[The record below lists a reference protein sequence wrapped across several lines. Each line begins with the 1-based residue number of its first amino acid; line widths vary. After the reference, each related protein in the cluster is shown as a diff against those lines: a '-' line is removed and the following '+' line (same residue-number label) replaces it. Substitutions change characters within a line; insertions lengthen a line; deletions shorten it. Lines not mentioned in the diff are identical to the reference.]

1 MMKISRTILKLCL
14 LEFTQTDANK
24 SSGWEIKKYMKEEI
38 SYKRFTMKTV
48 LIIIV
53 LVFILASQVECKKNT
68 LDCSLVKVKCKVP
81 ECDNPIYDTS
91 VSCCQF
97 CPGDHGTNG

>member
-1 MMKISRTILKLCL
+1 MPPRIHTNRCKQKQRMGNQEIYEEKNIY
-14 LEFTQTDANK
+14 TQ
-24 SSGWEIKKYMKEEI
+24 KEEI